1 MATSDAN
8 RIADAI
14 VYLERHYRDQPSLD
28 EVAAAAGLSPYHFQ
42 RLFRR
47 WAGVSPKRFLQY
59 LTLEHARA
67 ALEEGRSVL
76 ETAYDAGLSGP
87 GRLHDLFVTFD
98 AVTPGEYKE
107 RGTGLTID
115 YGFVAT
121 PFGDGFLALTARG
134 VCGLAFVGDGGRD
147 AVLEDYRSRFPG
159 ARFQKRAEAA
169 TRTASRIFHPRRPSE
184 RLILDLRGSN
194 FQIKVWE
201 ALLRIPAGVLVSYGD
216 VAAAIGQPNATRAV
230 ASAVARNP
238 VSYLIP
244 CHRVIRASGALGE
257 YHWGAARKRTI
268 VAWEAARREAGL
280 PAA

>member
-1 MATSDAN
+1 MATSDAR

-14 VYLERHYRDQPSLD
+14 AYLERHYRGQPSL
-28 EVAAAAGLSPYHFQ
+28 EQVAAEVGLSPYHFQ

-107 RGTGLTID
+107 RGAGLTID

-121 PFGDGFLALTARG
+121 PFGDGFLALTVRG
-134 VCGLAFVGDGGRD
+134 VCGLAFVGDVGRD

-159 ARFQKRAEAA
+159 ARFRKRAEAA
-169 TRTASRIFHPRRPSE
+169 DRTARRIFRPRRPSE

-201 ALLRIPAGVLVSYGD
+201 ALLRIPAGLLVSYGD
-216 VAAAIGQPNATRAV
+216 VAAAIGQPDATRAV

-268 VAWEAARREAGL
+268 VAWEAARRDAGL

>member
-1 MATSDAN
+1 MAPSDAK

-14 VYLERHYRDQPSLD
+14 TFLEQHYRRQPSL
-28 EVAAAAGLSPYHFQ
+28 EAVAAAVGLSPYHFQ

-59 LTLEHARA
+59 LTIEHARA
-67 ALEEGRSVL
+67 ALDEGRSVL

-98 AVTPGEYKE
+98 AVTPGEYK
-107 RGTGLTID
+107 GKGAGLTID
-115 YGFVAT
+115 YGFVA
-121 PFGDGFLALTARG
+121 AR
-134 VCGLAFVGDGGRD
+134 
-147 AVLEDYRSRFPG
+147 
-159 ARFQKRAEAA
+159 
-169 TRTASRIFHPRRPSE
+169 RIFHPRRRPE

-201 ALLRIPAGVLVSYGD
+201 ALLRIPPGALASYGD
-216 VAAAIGQPNATRAV
+216 VAAAIGRPSATRAV

-244 CHRVIRASGALGE
+244 CHRVIRASGAFGE
-257 YHWGAARKRTI
+257 YRWGAARKQAI

>member
-1 MATSDAN
+1 MAPNDAA

-14 VYLERHYRDQPSLD
+14 TFLERNYRRQPSLD
-28 EVAAAAGLSPYHFQ
+28 EAAAAVGLSPYHFQ

-47 WAGVSPKRFLQY
+47 WAGVSPKRFLQF
-59 LTLEHARA
+59 LTIEHARV
-67 ALEEGRSVL
+67 ALAEGRSVL
-76 ETAYDAGLSGP
+76 ETAYDSGLSGP

-98 AVTPGEYKE
+98 AVTPGEYKA
-107 RGTGLTID
+107 RGAGLTID

-121 PFGDGFLALTARG
+121 PFGDGFLAQTPRG
-134 VCGLAFVGDGGRD
+134 VCGFAFVGQGGRD
-147 AVLEDYRSRFPG
+147 AVIEDYRSRFPG
-159 ARFQKRAEAA
+159 ARFRRDPAA
-169 TRTASRIFHPRRPSE
+169 AGRTARRIFHPRKPPE

-201 ALLRIPAGVLVSYGD
+201 ALLRIPPGALVSYRD
-216 VAAAIGQPNATRAV
+216 VAAAIGQPNAMRAV

-244 CHRVIRASGALGE
+244 CHRVIRASGAFGE
-257 YHWGAARKRTI
+257 YRWGAARKQTI

>member
-1 MATSDAN
+1 MATSDAK

-14 VYLERHYRDQPSLD
+14 MYLERHYRAQPSLD
-28 EVAAAAGLSPYHFQ
+28 EVAAAVGLSPYHFQ

-67 ALEEGRSVL
+67 ALEEGRSLL

-147 AVLEDYRSRFPG
+147 AMLEEYRSRFPG
-159 ARFQKRAEAA
+159 ARFQKHPEA
-169 TRTASRIFHPRRPSE
+169 THRTARRIFRPRRPSE

-257 YHWGAARKRTI
+257 YHWGAARKRTM

>member
-14 VYLERHYRDQPSLD
+14 AYLERHYRDQPSLD
-28 EVAAAAGLSPYHFQ
+28 KVAAAAGLSPYHFQ

-107 RGTGLTID
+107 RGTGLTVD

-159 ARFQKRAEAA
+159 ARFQKRADAA
-169 TRTASRIFHPRRPSE
+169 TRTARRIFHPRRPSE

-216 VAAAIGQPNATRAV
+216 VAAAIGQPSATRAV

>member
-1 MATSDAN
+1 MAPSDAK

-14 VYLERHYRDQPSLD
+14 TFLEQHYRRQPSLE
-28 EVAAAAGLSPYHFQ
+28 EVAAAVGLSPYHFQ

-59 LTLEHARA
+59 LTIEHARA
-67 ALEEGRSVL
+67 ALDEGRSVL

-98 AVTPGEYKE
+98 AVTPGEYK
-107 RGTGLTID
+107 GKGAGLTID

-121 PFGDGFLALTARG
+121 PFGDGFLAQTARG
-134 VCGLAFVGDGGRD
+134 VCGLAFVDVGGRR
-147 AVLEDYRSRFPG
+147 AVLEDYRARFPG
-159 ARFQKRAEAA
+159 ARFRKQPDAADRAA
-169 TRTASRIFHPRRPSE
+169 RRIFHPRRRPE

-201 ALLRIPAGVLVSYGD
+201 ALLRIPPGALASYGD
-216 VAAAIGQPNATRAV
+216 VAAAIGRPSATRAV

-244 CHRVIRASGALGE
+244 CHRVIRASGAFGE
-257 YHWGAARKRTI
+257 YRWGAARKQAI

>member
-1 MATSDAN
+1 MTSHDAD
-8 RIADAI
+8 RIAGAI
-14 VYLERHYRDQPSLD
+14 AYLERHHRRQPSLD
-28 EVAAAAGLSPYHFQ
+28 EVATAVGLSPYHFQ

-59 LTLEHARA
+59 LTIEHARA
-67 ALEEGRSVL
+67 ALDEGRSVL

-87 GRLHDLFVTFD
+87 GRLHDLFVTID
-98 AVTPGEYKE
+98 AVTPGEYKA
-107 RGTGLTID
+107 RGSGVTID

-121 PFGDGFLALTARG
+121 PFGEGFLARTERG
-134 VCGLAFVGDGGRD
+134 VCGLAFVDSGGRRS
-147 AVLEDYRSRFPG
+147 VIEDYRSRLPD
-159 ARFQKRAEAA
+159 ARFRLDAESARRMA
-169 TRTASRIFHPRRPSE
+169 RQIFRPRRPPE

-201 ALLRIPAGVLVSYGD
+201 ALLRIPPGALASYGD
-216 VAAAIGQPNATRAV
+216 VAAAIGRPAATRAV

-244 CHRVIRASGALGE
+244 CHRVIRGTGAFGE
-257 YHWGAARKRTI
+257 YRWGAARKKTI
-268 VAWEAARREAGL
+268 LGWEAARREAAS

>member
-1 MATSDAN
+1 MPASDAD

-14 VYLERHYRDQPSLD
+14 AFLQQHYRRQPSLD
-28 EVAAAAGLSPYHFQ
+28 EAAAAVGLSPYHFQ

-59 LTLEHARA
+59 LTIEHARA
-67 ALEEGRSVL
+67 ALDEGRSLL
-76 ETAYDAGLSGP
+76 ETSYDAGLSGP

-98 AVTPGEYKE
+98 AVTPGQYKA
-107 RGTGLTID
+107 RGAGLSID
-115 YGFVAT
+115 YGFIPT
-121 PFGDGFLALTARG
+121 PFGEGFVAQTERG
-134 VCGLAFVGDGGRD
+134 VCGLAFVDAGGR
-147 AVLEDYRSRFPG
+147 AGVLDDYRSRFPG
-159 ARFQKRAEAA
+159 ARFRPAPTAA
-169 TRTASRIFHPRRPSE
+169 DRTGRLIFRPRRPPQ

-201 ALLRIPAGVLVSYGD
+201 ALLRIVPGTLASYGD
-216 VAAAIGQPNATRAV
+216 VAAAIGQPEATRAV

-244 CHRVIRASGALGE
+244 CHRVIRSSGAFGD
-257 YHWGAARKRTI
+257 YRWGAARKKTI
-268 VAWEAARREAGL
+268 VAWEAARRDAGL